1 MKSLNEWFQEGLTKE
16 EYVDS
21 MTVNKEELQSIYNR
35 FTLSE
40 EDKDFYQTLP
50 KLELKAVVLTADWC
64 GDAMLCV
71 PIIER
76 IAEYAGIEL
85 KYLIRDENLELMDQ
99 YLTNGTSRAIPKF
112 IFMDQDG
119 NEKAVWG
126 PRAPEVQ
133 TLIEQ
138 ERGNLPSKIDPAFEQ
153 KQQEMYRRFKEKLTS
168 DEDLWQSVNHSVKNE
183 LEKLIV

>member
-1 MKSLNEWFQEGLTKE
+1 MKRLNDWFNDGLTKE
-16 EYVDS
+16 EYGGS
-21 MTVNKEELQSIYNR
+21 MTVNKEELQSIYDR
-35 FTLSE
+35 FTLSD
-40 EDKDFYQTLP
+40 EDRDFYQSLP
-50 KLELKAVVLTADWC
+50 VLELKAVVLTADWC

-85 KYLIRDENLELMDQ
+85 RYLIRDENLELMDQ

-126 PRAPEVQ
+126 PRSPEVQ
-133 TLIEQ
+133 TLIDQ
-138 ERGNLPSKIDPAFEQ
+138 ERGKLPFKDDPAFEQ
-153 KQQEMYRRFKEKLTS
+153 KQQEMYRSFKEKLTS
-168 DEDLWQSVNHSVKNE
+168 DQELWQSVNRSVKNQ
-183 LEKLIV
+183 LEKLTV